1 MPTIEEIAEYC
12 NVPVD
17 KIKKSN
23 RKAPNE
29 HTKVMTKNQLKTED
43 NELMAAAIA

>member
-1 MPTIEEIAEYC
+1 MQ
-12 NVPVD
+12 
-17 KIKKSN
+17 KKNKNKNLHN